1 MRSVD
6 YRSNV
11 WASQGGKQSLQKIEF
26 LPHHL

>member
-11 WASQGGKQSLQKIEF
+11 WASQGGKQSLQIIEF
-26 LPHHL
+26 VTPHL